1 MKQELG
7 GVVSRI
13 YEIRKLLNQADRCF
27 IQLSNGYVLFLKAQD
42 DNLERLWD
50 AMNQVSHLAH
60 EAKDEVESIINRR
73 KR

>member
-13 YEIRKLLNQADRCF
+13 YEIRKLLNQADRCL
-27 IQLSNGYVLFLKAQD
+27 IQLSNGYVLFLKVQD